1 MKKIETREIETIN
14 YNQYDELLDC
24 EGPIIVAGLKMYPSE
39 ILKKCRKTTL
49 KEYKELKQELKSIGY
64 KL

>member
-39 ILKKCRKTTL
+39 ILKKMRPN
-49 KEYKELKQELKSIGY
+49 SV
-64 KL
+64 